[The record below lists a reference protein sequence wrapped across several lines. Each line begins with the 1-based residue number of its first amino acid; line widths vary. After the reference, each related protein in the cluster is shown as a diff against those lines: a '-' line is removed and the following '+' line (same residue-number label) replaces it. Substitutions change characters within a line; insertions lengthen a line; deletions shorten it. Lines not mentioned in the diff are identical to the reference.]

1 MIGRIGNVVT
11 LVTFVVAQCVYIFL
25 GMITEWV
32 HFFLL
37 LQNRL
42 IFCLFHR
49 IGGEVSHSVTSK
61 GAHPYEPIHSHKGLP
76 EVNPCLLSNSSTH
89 NKASYLHPQI
99 LHPNHIKNP

>member
-49 IGGEVSHSVTSK
+49 IGGYSVK
-61 GAHPYEPIHSHKGLP
+61 
-76 EVNPCLLSNSSTH
+76 
-89 NKASYLHPQI
+89 
-99 LHPNHIKNP
+99 